1 MALALPRLRIHDPGL
16 AALRVAVRAAIVI
29 PAVFA
34 FADKV
39 IAKPQTSFLAAFG
52 SFATLVFV
60 EFTGPTRT
68 RLLAYIGLGVV
79 GATYITL
86 GTLCSRSPWLGTVA
100 MAIIGFITLF
110 SGT

>member
-1 MALALPRLRIHDPGL
+1 MALALPRIRVHDPGL

-39 IAKPQTSFLAAFG
+39 IAKPQTSFLAALG
-52 SFATLVFV
+52 SFAVLVLV
-60 EFTGPTRT
+60 EFTGPPRS

-79 GATYITL
+79 GAVYVTL
-86 GTLCSRSPWLGTVA
+86 GTLCSRNPWIGTIA
-100 MAIIGFITLF
+100 MLIIALITL
-110 SGT
+110 